1 MSDPRHFG
9 MLRRIQALAGAAVC
23 ALGTACSEP
32 PAAPGRGAGDAW
44 FDRTP
49 TPPIAAQRPHEIER
63 HGRTFVDEYH
73 WMRNRADPAVINY
86 LRAENEYAL
95 AAMAPTQPLRDT
107 LYEEMAKRLSV
118 VDRSVPERDGDYL
131 YYTRSEPGK
140 QYPYRCRKRA
150 GPDAAEEIIL
160 DENELSEGHDFFQI
174 GDFEVSPDQRLAAYS
189 VDTDGSE
196 RYSVFVVDLTTG
208 QLLEDRIRD
217 TYYALEW
224 GNDSRTLF
232 YSTLDPTLRPYRLHR
247 HRLGE
252 DQTADELLYQ
262 ELDGA
267 FYLDFHKTRSR
278 RYLILHLESTIA
290 SEQHLL
296 DADDPAGQL
305 RLIEPRRA
313 GTVYWAGHWQDRLY
327 IRTNDGG
334 DDFHLVEAPL
344 SDPSRSSWKEAI
356 APVAGVVLE
365 DFQLFAEHLVAVE
378 RRDGIRELRI
388 FDFPTFEE
396 RRVDFAEPIHTV
408 RLSDNP
414 RFESSTLRFA
424 YESLVVPESI
434 YEVEMD
440 SGKQRLLRRREIGG
454 GHDRTAYT
462 SERTFA
468 EASDGTRVP
477 ILLVYKKGIRRDGR
491 NPMLLYAYGSGNL
504 MVEPGFSTSRLSLLD
519 RGVIYA
525 IAQIRGGG
533 ELGWAWSEQGRLL
546 DKMNSFSDFIACAEH
561 LIASGYTSSERLA
574 IQGGSAGGLLMGAVV
589 TLRPDLFEA
598 VLAEVPF
605 VDVINTQEDATL
617 PLVVFGWEEWGDPHR
632 RDHFEYMLAYS
643 PYDNV
648 AARDYPHMLITGGLN
663 DPRVPFWEPAKW
675 TARLRAAKTADHL
688 LMLRTNMGAGHGG
701 ASGRYDALE
710 ERAFEYAFILESL
723 GVEE

>member
-1 MSDPRHFG
+1 
-9 MLRRIQALAGAAVC
+9 MLRPIQALAGVAVC
-23 ALGTACSEP
+23 ALGVACSEP
-32 PAAPGRGAGDAW
+32 PVAPTRAAGEAW

-49 TPPIAAQRPHEIER
+49 APPIAAKRPHEIQR

-73 WMRNRADPAVINY
+73 WMRNRSDPAVIEY

-95 AAMAPTQPLRDT
+95 AAMAPTEPLQAA
-107 LYEEMAKRLSV
+107 LYDEMAVRLSV

-160 DENELSEGHDFFQI
+160 DENALSEGHDFFRI

-196 RYSVFVVDLTTG
+196 RYDVFVVDLTTG

-232 YSTLDPTLRPYRLHR
+232 YSTLDATLRPYRLHR

-262 ELDGA
+262 EEDGA
-267 FYLDFHKTRSR
+267 FYLDFHKSRSR
-278 RYLILHLESTIA
+278 RYLILHLESTITT
-290 SEQHLL
+290 EQHLL

-305 RLIEPRRA
+305 RLIERRRA
-313 GTVYWAGHWQDRLY
+313 GAFYSVGHWQDRLY

-334 DDFHLVEAPL
+334 NDFHLVEAPL
-344 SDPSRSSWKEAI
+344 SDPSRSSWKRAI

-365 DFQLFAEHLVAVE
+365 DFQLFAEHLAVVE

-388 FDFPTFEE
+388 FDLPTFEE

-414 RFESSTLRFA
+414 LFDSRTLRFA
-424 YESLVVPESI
+424 YESLVEPESI
-434 YEVEMD
+434 HEYEME
-440 SGKQRLLRRREIGG
+440 SGEQRLLRRREIGG
-454 GHDRTAYT
+454 GHDRAAYT
-462 SERTFA
+462 SERIHA
-468 EASDGTRVP
+468 EAADGTRVP
-477 ILLVYKKGIRRDGR
+477 ILLVYKKGMRRDGR
-491 NPMLLYAYGSGNL
+491 NPLLLYAYGSGNL
-504 MVEPGFSTSRLSLLD
+504 MVEPAFSASRLSLLD

-574 IQGGSAGGLLMGAVV
+574 IQGGSAGGLLVGAVV
-589 TLRPDLFEA
+589 TLRPDLFQA

-675 TARLRAAKTADHL
+675 TARLRSAKTSDHL
-688 LMLRTNMGAGHGG
+688 LVLRTNMGAGHGG

-710 ERAFEYAFILESL
+710 ERAFEYAFILKSL
-723 GVEE
+723 GVDE